1 MLIFKIPNVLTPPM
15 QARNKERKTKEKEED
30 PGEIEKYCL
39 I

>member
-1 MLIFKIPNVLTPPM
+1 MLSFKIPNGLTPPM

-30 PGEIEKYCL
+30 PGEIKKYCP